1 MAGVTTA
8 TTTSQSPVQTATT
21 YAVLLSVAA
30 SHMLNDTLQ
39 AVMLSMYPLLHQ
51 IYSLSFAQVGMMTMV
66 FQVKD
71 KTLLDKVKAGD
82 AVRFNAEMIGG
93 QFTVTQLERAQ

>member
-1 MAGVTTA
+1 MAQHAQAGPAATTA
-8 TTTSQSPVQTATT
+8 MATAEVRKVDKD
-21 YAVLLSVAA
+21 AGKI
-30 SHMLNDTLQ
+30 TLKHGEIKNL
-39 AVMLSMYPLLHQ
+39 AMPP
-51 IYSLSFAQVGMMTMV
+51 MTMV

-93 QFTVTQLERAQ
+93 QFTVTPLERAQ